1 MIRARGRATWAWV
14 SWCQVLCRINPFS
27 LLCGWYRDSCCKGK
41 KWGLGEGVYSNNL
54 REAVS
59 VPKPEPFLIHPGGS
73 CVGTQLWL
81 VTRLTPKQKTCENRW
96 GWLWPHLYE
105 TKDIKLC
112 LRFDWWIDSTS
123 WGKKMAADYIQVDTL
138 KKILNH
144 VWVRGI
150 GAKVKYIY
158 ILVTMGNF
166 PVEIK

>member
-27 LLCGWYRDSCCKGK
+27 LLCGWCRDSCCKGK

-81 VTRLTPKQKTCENRW
+81 VTRLTPKQKTCENRR

-112 LRFDWWIDSTS
+112 LRFGWWINSTS
-123 WGKKMAADYIQVDTL
+123 WGKKKWQLTHL
-138 KKILNH
+138 KNFESCMSQGYCGQSEIHLYFGYYGKFSCGN
-144 VWVRGI
+144 
-150 GAKVKYIY
+150 KVNI
-158 ILVTMGNF
+158 
-166 PVEIK
+166 